1 MYNYKFLLLDTD
13 HTAYTMTSAG
23 SDGFTT
29 LLPVYLD
36 RSVKLNKLHKT
47 KKCHSIMYC
56 LQKPGMYFMYI
67 YIQLVVKTMVFCK

>member
-36 RSVKLNKLHKT
+36 HIFFPTLTVRILLLLLLSHAI
-47 KKCHSIMYC
+47 SEGGC
-56 LQKPGMYFMYI
+56 L
-67 YIQLVVKTMVFCK
+67 TA